1 MRDKKNSKNSFQ
13 QPLPEVIIKY
23 LLLIEDL
30 LHAAYCA
37 KTFTTIISFNSHNN
51 LDAIGTVIILRKLDS
66 GKFSK
71 YPMFWLSRNSEE

>member
-1 MRDKKNSKNSFQ
+1 MREKKNSKNSFQ

-23 LLLIEDL
+23 LLLEDL
-30 LHAAYCA
+30 LHATYCA
-37 KTFTTIISFNSHNN
+37 KTFTAIISFNSHNN

-71 YPMFWLSRNSEE
+71 YPMFWLSRNSGE